1 MGSELASGNGI
12 LWEYE
17 AFVFLIVF
25 VFLVA
30 SDERQRCRFCSM
42 VVLHFFF
49 IVKYVYFIQKKKGR
63 REGFMDAWHRGG
75 TEGIF
80 VG

>member
-1 MGSELASGNGI
+1 MTKMPLLLYGGDA
-12 LWEYE
+12 
-17 AFVFLIVF
+17 
-25 VFLVA
+25 
-30 SDERQRCRFCSM
+30 
-42 VVLHFFF
+42 FFF
-49 IVKYVYFIQKKKGR
+49 LIVKYVYFIQNKKGR

>member
-1 MGSELASGNGI
+1 MNDKDAAFA
-12 LWEYE
+12 LWWCC
-17 AFVFLIVF
+17 I
-25 VFLVA
+25 
-30 SDERQRCRFCSM
+30 
-42 VVLHFFF
+42 FFF